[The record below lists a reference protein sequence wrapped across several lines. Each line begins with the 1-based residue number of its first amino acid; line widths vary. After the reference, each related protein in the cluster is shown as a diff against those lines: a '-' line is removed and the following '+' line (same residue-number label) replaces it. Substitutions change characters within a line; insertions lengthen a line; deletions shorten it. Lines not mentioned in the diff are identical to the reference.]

1 MKFNFEAFFY
11 CKNAVENGFFCNQ
24 NKSLFNGFLVMF
36 FLFKF
41 SNNSKLD
48 ASFIGMN
55 GGVFL

>member
-1 MKFNFEAFFY
+1 FEAFFY